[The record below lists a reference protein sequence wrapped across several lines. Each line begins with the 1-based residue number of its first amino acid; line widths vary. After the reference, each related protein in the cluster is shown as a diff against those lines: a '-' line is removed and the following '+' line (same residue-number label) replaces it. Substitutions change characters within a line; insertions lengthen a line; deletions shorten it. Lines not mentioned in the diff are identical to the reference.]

1 MPPRRPRRPPL
12 HPGPAAVARCR
23 PSLRLPG
30 VCLVQLRAPRGSA
43 RHAERAARRGS
54 APPAATRGRNGWKYR
69 GRRRANC
76 LARRPHNKARTGSGQ
91 LVLPARAF
99 AVEALFAI
107 AQAEEMFLSVA
118 CVYRWAQGLR
128 PGGFGSSEGPPNHT
142 SLCQEMNKG
151 RLLRACAELRNGP
164 TVLNPAGLFARVTP
178 CLSHARVS
186 HLRAPCQGL
195 SRVCVASPA
204 SA

>member
-1 MPPRRPRRPPL
+1 MPPRHPRQPPL
-12 HPGPAAVARCR
+12 HPGPVAVARYR
-23 PSLRLPG
+23 PSLRLPS
-30 VCLVQLRAPRGSA
+30 VCLVQLRAPRGSV

-54 APPAATRGRNGWKYR
+54 APPAATRGRNCWKYR

-76 LARRPHNKARTGSGQ
+76 LARRPHNKARTGSDPRG
-91 LVLPARAF
+91 LF

-142 SLCQEMNKG
+142 SLRQEMNKG
-151 RLLRACAELRNGP
+151 RLLRACAELRNEP